1 MTTIELIKKAKAASR
16 DVAAATT
23 EQKNAALREM
33 ARALVEDTDEILA
46 ANALDVEAA
55 RGKISDVMI
64 DRLALSPERI
74 KGMADG
80 ILDAVS
86 LGEFDTGS
94 SSCKF
99 VMDVR
104 PMEKGGVFWANDD
117 EFRELSDI
125 ANTAGMGLLM
135 FGRKPARGASDEC
148 VACLM
153 MRDCMDV
160 PPWLLQPVSVL
171 KERKFGTMAWM
182 RRADE
187 MIASMAEFRNWDVP
201 KPED

>member
-1 MTTIELIKKAKAASR
+1 MSWKDRAEAYKEIGSIAGRRDDDFCARKILRGLGWTERGLPLLCMRTGVRYDGAEPLI
-16 DVAAATT
+16 
-23 EQKNAALREM
+23 NL
-33 ARALVEDTDEILA
+33 AR
-46 ANALDVEAA
+46 
-55 RGKISDVMI
+55 K
-64 DRLALSPERI
+64 
-74 KGMADG
+74 

-125 ANTAGMGLLM
+125 ANTAGIGLLM

-187 MIASMAEFRNWDVP
+187 MVASMAEFRNWDVP